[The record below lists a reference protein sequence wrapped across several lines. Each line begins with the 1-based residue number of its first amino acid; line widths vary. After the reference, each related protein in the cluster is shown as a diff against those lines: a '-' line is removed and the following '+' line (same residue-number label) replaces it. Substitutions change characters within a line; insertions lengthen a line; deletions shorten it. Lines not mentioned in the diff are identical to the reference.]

1 LELALEPLCVA
12 AAHDSRL
19 LIIIPFA
26 DMVQMLGILD
36 NVGLLYPSRLQLA
49 INVAKLTNLNLVR
62 LNRSST
68 LLPWGVASGRGSA
81 R

>member
-1 LELALEPLCVA
+1 
-12 AAHDSRL
+12 
-19 LIIIPFA
+19 
-26 DMVQMLGILD
+26 MVQMLGILD

-68 LLPWGVASGRGSA
+68 LLPCDVASGRGSA

>member
-1 LELALEPLCVA
+1 
-12 AAHDSRL
+12 
-19 LIIIPFA
+19 
-26 DMVQMLGILD
+26 MVQMLGILD